1 MQDDYNL
8 PEIGFVQQILSL
20 NLVPRKNATCG
31 RNDTS
36 LCDFSGKKR
45 VLFKMWYGVF
55 LWAGVSS
62 LVFHIPAALLALATL
77 RGHKMARFF
86 PLAII
91 LMAIIGPLLGGV
103 LTSAAIAGVYMAAGK
118 RMISLEA
125 FVFGVGQS
133 FFILVISFL
142 RVLATL

>member
-36 LCDFSGKKR
+36 LCDFSE
-45 VLFKMWYGVF
+45 MWYGVF

-62 LVFHIPAALLALATL
+62 LVFHLPAALLALATL

-86 PLAII
+86 PLAIM

-133 FFILVISFL
+133 FCILVISFL

>member
-1 MQDDYNL
+1 MQGDYNL

-31 RNDTS
+31 RNDTA
-36 LCDFSGKKR
+36 LCDFPE
-45 VLFKMWYGVF
+45 MWYGVF

-62 LVFHIPAALLALATL
+62 LVFHLPAALLALATL
-77 RGHKMARFF
+77 RKHKMARFF
-86 PLAII
+86 PLAIM
-91 LMAIIGPLLGGV
+91 LMAFIGPLLGGV

-133 FFILVISFL
+133 FCILVISFL